1 MKKTALFIS
10 VAIAATTLVNQ
21 VWAEPTTTKTEAP
34 APTKSIVQTNIV
46 TKEFESFLGSLQK
59 AVKEESHTDVADL
72 MSYPLIV
79 IKSGKKITISTKEQ
93 FIQKYDRI
101 ITSDVKKQ
109 LLKQKA
115 KHTFH
120 NQYGYMIGEGVMW
133 VSEINN
139 QMLVYS
145 INTFDNPYEVAGIDD
160 PAAFAQF
167 FNNLKKEVAANNK
180 KAVAGMI
187 DYPLNVNK
195 NGKTTKIKSKQEFI
209 KKYNKIINKEVKQK
223 LLAQKIDRVFVNA
236 EGVMIGDGQMWI
248 SQFGTKIAVYAI
260 NLK

>member
-10 VAIAATTLVNQ
+10 VAIAATTLVGQ
-21 VWAEPTTTKTEAP
+21 VWAEPTATNTVE
-34 APTKSIVQTNIV
+34 PTKSIVQENKV
-46 TKEFESFLGSLQK
+46 SKEFESFLENLQK
-59 AVKEESHTDVADL
+59 AIKEDNHNDAANL
-72 MSYPLIV
+72 MSYPLNI
-79 IKSGKKITISTKEQ
+79 IKSGKKITISTKKQ
-93 FIQKYDRI
+93 FVQKYDRI

-109 LLKQKA
+109 VLKQKA

-120 NQYGYMIGEGVMW
+120 NQYGYMIGDGVMW

-139 QMLVYS
+139 QMLAYS

-160 PAAFAQF
+160 PAAFVQF
-167 FNNLKKEVAANNK
+167 LSDLKKEVAANNK

-195 NGKTTKIKSKQEFI
+195 NGKTTKIKTKQQFI
-209 KKYNKIINKEVKQK
+209 KQYNKIMTKEVKQK
-223 LLAQKIDRVFVNA
+223 LLAQKADRVFVNA
-236 EGVMIGDGQMWI
+236 EGVMIGDGEMWI

-260 NLK
+260 NLQ